1 MHACTHTYT
10 PFVLYIYVI
19 PYTRPTDTMMSK
31 SNRLNKTAQFRLS
44 QRKITN
50 RNDDDD
56 DANKHMQK
64 TN

>member
-1 MHACTHTYT
+1 MHTYVHAIR
-10 PFVLYIYVI
+10 PVYIYVI

-31 SNRLNKTAQFRLS
+31 SNRLNKTAKFRLS